1 MLWLTILV
9 ALLLAALA
17 ILYVAWPLLRPTG
30 RVVESDDS
38 PLAELIHRKDTLLL
52 SIKDLEFDRE
62 TGKLTA
68 ADFLRLDQRLRQQAI
83 ALLRQIE
90 QTMPNMT
97 GLEAELEAAIQR
109 QRQVA
114 EPPVLNG
121 TRPQSAACPHC
132 QAMVGM
138 NDKFCPQCG
147 TALLIKQEFMR
158 TPNPSEGGNGE
169 GKDINS

>member
-1 MLWLTILV
+1 VLWLTILV

-17 ILYVAWPLLRPTG
+17 IVYVAWPLLRPTSQVALG
-30 RVVESDDS
+30 DDS

-62 TGKLTA
+62 TGKLTP
-68 ADFLRLDQRLRQQAI
+68 ADFMRLDQRLRQQAI

-109 QRQVA
+109 QRRVA
-114 EPPVLNG
+114 DSVSHNG
-121 TRPQSAACPHC
+121 TRHEASTCPHC
-132 QAMVGM
+132 RAVVGSS
-138 NDKFCPQCG
+138 DKFCPQCG
-147 TALLIKQEFMR
+147 TALVKVA
-158 TPNPSEGGNGE
+158 T
-169 GKDINS
+169 

>member
-17 ILYVAWPLLRPTG
+17 IVYVAWPLLRPTSQ
-30 RVVESDDS
+30 VVIDDDS
-38 PLAELIHRKDTLLL
+38 PLAELIHRKEIVLL

-62 TGKLTA
+62 TGKLSD
-68 ADFLRLDQRLRQQAI
+68 ADFARMDQRLRQQAI

-97 GLEAELEAAIQR
+97 GLETELEAAIQG
-109 QRQVA
+109 QRRVVDAVA
-114 EPPVLNG
+114 ANG
-121 TRPQSAACPHC
+121 AKHEAPTCPHC
-132 QAMVGM
+132 QAAVGS

-147 TALLIKQEFMR
+147 TALAKVMA
-158 TPNPSEGGNGE
+158 
-169 GKDINS
+169 